1 MTKDSQV
8 GCASIYED
16 GDQRNYS
23 RDEQQKAKAEA
34 RFDEGKK
41 GAHSNL
47 DSKDERS
54 IKNRLASASAEKYS
68 SHEGPEKPK
77 DPREAAISH
86 GNEPSKGAKIDAELQ
101 AEDEAMIAKKD
112 AQKKGPAGQKP

>member
-8 GCASIYED
+8 GSASIYEA

-23 RDEQQKAKAEA
+23 RDEQQKAKADA

-47 DSKDERS
+47 DSSTFPPLLS
-54 IKNRLASASAEKYS
+54 IYLLPTSY
-68 SHEGPEKPK
+68 
-77 DPREAAISH
+77 
-86 GNEPSKGAKIDAELQ
+86 
-101 AEDEAMIAKKD
+101 
-112 AQKKGPAGQKP
+112 

>member
-8 GCASIYED
+8 GSASIYEA

-23 RDEQQKAKAEA
+23 RDEQQKAKADA

-54 IKNRLASASAEKYS
+54 IKNRLASASAEAS
-68 SHEGPEKPK
+68 STHEGPEKSK
-77 DPREAAISH
+77 DHGKRPSRMETSLLEEPRLM
-86 GNEPSKGAKIDAELQ
+86 PSCRRR
-101 AEDEAMIAKKD
+101 MRR
-112 AQKKGPAGQKP
+112 